1 MSFQSELNKQHGS
14 KRETTDGSYIK
25 TSVSMS
31 SLQNEDQNK
40 ENKIQ
45 RPNFNSLK
53 VTLVKTFSNNKKT

>member
-14 KRETTDGSYIK
+14 KRESDGSFIK
-25 TSVSMS
+25 TSLSMS

-40 ENKIQ
+40 EGKMQ

-53 VTLVKTFSNNKKT
+53 VNFYDLMDFFQY